1 MRSTWYRWIGYA
13 TAAWTFAYGLLGLYW
28 TFGGRGF
35 PFGVGD
41 AELTA
46 EEEPPLKFNLL
57 GEATPEVAGP
67 VIAALGLVG
76 AVVAVLM
83 ARGYTKGPLRW
94 LLPAFAWTVAVGLAV
109 GIQDYR
115 TLIVVAY
122 SPIML
127 IVVPFTGL
135 AGEFQWSDLFTV
147 PRLNLLMCLLAG
159 VAWALTAVAYR
170 RRVSGGCEACGRTG
184 EDSSWID
191 RAGRTA
197 TWIAFFAPLLYCA
210 TRWAWALG
218 FSLGIDPEF
227 YREGQEIGLWIAGA
241 LLATLGAI
249 GAVLTLGLI
258 QRWGE
263 VFPRWMIGLRGKRV
277 PPMLAVV
284 PAVLVSVLITSAAWM
299 YVRVVAIDGVTL
311 STWPLTLPEVFWV
324 VWGAAL
330 FVAAIAY
337 HRRRRGACDVCGA
350 GGAEA
355 GPPLTPRATAASARP
370 GRR

>member
-1 MRSTWYRWIGYA
+1 MRSTWHQWIGYA

-28 TFGGRGF
+28 TFGGAF
-35 PFGVGD
+35 PFGTGD
-41 AELTA
+41 AELMA
-46 EEEPPLKFNLL
+46 EPEMALKVNLL

-76 AVVAVLM
+76 AAVAVLM
-83 ARGYTKGPLRW
+83 ARGQAKGPLRW
-94 LLPAFAWTVAVGLAV
+94 LLPSFAWVMAIGLTVAV
-109 GIQDYR
+109 QDYR

-122 SPIML
+122 TPVILVMA
-127 IVVPFTGL
+127 PFADWAAPDIWG
-135 AGEFQWSDLFTV
+135 DLYLM
-147 PRLNLLMCLLAG
+147 PRLNLLVCLLAG
-159 VAWALTAVAYR
+159 IAWALTAVAYR
-170 RRVSGGCEACGRTG
+170 RRTAENCETCGRA
-184 EDSSWID
+184 DDRPSWID
-191 RAGRTA
+191 RGGKAA
-197 TWIAFFAPLLYCA
+197 TWIAFAAPLAYCV

-227 YREGQEIGLWIAGA
+227 YREGQESGLWIAGA
-241 LLATLGAI
+241 ALATLGGI

-277 PPMLAVV
+277 PPMLAVI
-284 PAVLVSVLITSAAWM
+284 PAVLVSVLIMSAALM
-299 YVRVVAIDGVTL
+299 YVRLVAIDGITA

-337 HRRRRGACDVCGA
+337 HRRRRGVCAACGR
-350 GGAEA
+350 G
-355 GPPLTPRATAASARP
+355 RP
-370 GRR
+370 EVRTEPKRPALAH